1 MDDHTDAN
9 IPRTPVATGPLVPTG
24 TGQVVDGWEV
34 PAPATIPGDV
44 TLVDLS
50 SWAKVAVRGDGDVAR
65 ALGVPFGRAHREADR
80 LVVGSGPGEW
90 LVLAAAGRAAELVAS
105 LQTAAGDSFATV
117 IDQSHGRALLRVRGK
132 ATLVVLRR
140 LTSMDL
146 DDRFVPQGAA
156 LRTTVAAVVT
166 DVVRDDDEVGPSYL
180 LHCERSSGRYL
191 AESLLAAGADLGAT
205 LVGEHSPGWAA
216 TTSREKA

>member
-1 MDDHTDAN
+1 M
-9 IPRTPVATGPLVPTG
+9 
-24 TGQVVDGWEV
+24 DGWEV
-34 PAPATIPGDV
+34 PAPAAPPGDV

-50 SWAKVAVRGDGDVAR
+50 PWAKVAVRGDDDDAAR
-65 ALGVPFGRAHREADR
+65 LLGVPFGRASREPDR

-105 LQTAAGDSFATV
+105 LQTAAADSFATV

-132 ATLVVLRR
+132 ATLAVLHR

-146 DDRFVPQGAA
+146 DDRFVPQGSAF
-156 LRTTVAAVVT
+156 RTTVAAVVT
-166 DVVRDDDEVGPSYL
+166 DVVRDDDEDGPSYL

-191 AESLLAAGADLGAT
+191 AETLLAAGADLGAT
-205 LVGEHSPGWAA
+205 LVADDSSGWAA
-216 TTSREKA
+216 ARSDRA

>member
-1 MDDHTDAN
+1 MADRTDAD
-9 IPRTPVATGPLVPTG
+9 IRSTPVAAGPLVPAG

-34 PAPATIPGDV
+34 PAAVATPGDV
-44 TLVDLS
+44 TIVDLS
-50 SWAKVAVRGDGDVAR
+50 PWAKVAVRGDDDAVAR
-65 ALGVPFGRAHREADR
+65 LLEVPFGRARREPDR

-105 LQTAAGDSFATV
+105 LRTAAGDSFATV

-132 ATLVVLRR
+132 ATLAALHR

-156 LRTTVAAVVT
+156 FRTMVAAVVA
-166 DVVRDDDEVGPSYL
+166 DVVRDDDEEGPSYL

-191 AESLLAAGADLGAT
+191 AETLLAAGADLGAT
-205 LVGEHSPGWAA
+205 LVGEDSPGWAS
-216 TTSREKA
+216 TRPDQG